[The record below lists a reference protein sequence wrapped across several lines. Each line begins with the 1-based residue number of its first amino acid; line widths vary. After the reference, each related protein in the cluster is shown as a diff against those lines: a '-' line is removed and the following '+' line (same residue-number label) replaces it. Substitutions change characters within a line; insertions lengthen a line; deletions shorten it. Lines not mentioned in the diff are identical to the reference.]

1 MSGTLLITKLGREVQ
16 TGKVVGKLRHAVY
29 LFIGLFV
36 ILFID
41 GLFLFSGRF

>member
-1 MSGTLLITKLGREVQ
+1 MSRTLLIIKLGREVQ
-16 TGKVVGKLRHAVY
+16 TGKVVGKLRHVVY
-29 LFIGLFV
+29 LFIGLV